1 MPPVRVPGILRRLF
15 PEILWS
21 MPPGEKKLYLSF
33 DDGPTPV
40 ITEKVLDILAA
51 YGARATFFCIGRN
64 AERHPGLL
72 QRILDEGHAVGNH
85 TYSHLKGW
93 YSRNPHYF
101 ADISL
106 CAQFVPS
113 ALYRPGYG
121 MITPSQVRHLRK
133 QYKIVLW
140 DVMSYD
146 FDPNTRP
153 ETCLGNV
160 LRYARPGSVIVF
172 HDSVKASEKVLYAL
186 PRVLE
191 HFRERGFGFEGIP
204 HQRPLLPHPR
214 PLSG

>member
-1 MPPVRVPGILRRLF
+1 MPPVRVPGLLRRLF

-51 YGARATFFCIGRN
+51 HGAKATFFCIGRN
-64 AERHPGLL
+64 AERHPGIL

-93 YSRNPHYF
+93 YSTNRAYF
-101 ADISL
+101 DDIRL

-133 QYKIVLW
+133 QYQIVLW

-146 FDPNTRP
+146 FDPKTSP
-153 ETCLGNV
+153 EACLRNV

-191 HFRERGFGFEGIP
+191 TFEGKGVGFEAI
-204 HQRPLLPHPR
+204 QNAAPLPSAEAPV
-214 PLSG
+214 